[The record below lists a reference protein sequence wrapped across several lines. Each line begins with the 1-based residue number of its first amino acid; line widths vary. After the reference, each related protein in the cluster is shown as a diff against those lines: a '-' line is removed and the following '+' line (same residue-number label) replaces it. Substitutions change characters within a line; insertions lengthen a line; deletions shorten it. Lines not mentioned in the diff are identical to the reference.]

1 MHYIPQH
8 PTVSSCMQSFS
19 SHLIEILQQF
29 SLRQEVSMD
38 AEWEP
43 NFTRD
48 LPLLT
53 TFLCSITHLAQM
65 LEFPVCK
72 LFRTGSEQLSSWT
85 SQRAVKAQCT
95 PSGTWNTYW
104 VCFLL
109 RGVSK
114 VNPRA
119 ELVIFSF
126 SSKAPVRPG
135 EDGSRVNWALA
146 DPIKISYSI
155 IDFFNINVV
164 KSLKS
169 RSLKILKYQFPWVYN
184 ALCLANLGI

>member
-19 SHLIEILQQF
+19 SDLIEILQQF

-53 TFLCSITHLAQM
+53 TFLWSTTPLAQM

-72 LFRTGSEQLSSWT
+72 PFRAGSEQLISWP
-85 SQRAVKAQCT
+85 SQRAVKAQWT
-95 PSGTWNTYW
+95 PLGTWNTYW

-114 VNPRA
+114 VNSRT
-119 ELVIFSF
+119 ELVVFSF
-126 SSKAPVRPG
+126 SSKTPVRPE

-146 DPIKISYSI
+146 DPI
-155 IDFFNINVV
+155 
-164 KSLKS
+164 
-169 RSLKILKYQFPWVYN
+169 
-184 ALCLANLGI
+184 